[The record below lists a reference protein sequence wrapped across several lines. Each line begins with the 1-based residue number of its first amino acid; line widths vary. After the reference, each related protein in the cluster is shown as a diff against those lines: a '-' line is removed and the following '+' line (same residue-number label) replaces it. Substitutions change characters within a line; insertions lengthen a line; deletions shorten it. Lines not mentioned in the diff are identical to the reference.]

1 KAQAKPGGYECT
13 ATGAI
18 EAVEAENKAREAK
31 AKAKTKA
38 AEPAAKAKPLGQAAK
53 AAAAVAAAKAAGT
66 YRPPSRTTRSIAKP
80 SDLLV
85 HDQAISSGLPVA
97 EIYRIHKMSVPMLKG
112 ELVRRGYYV
121 RTDTS

>member
-1 KAQAKPGGYECT
+1 
-13 ATGAI
+13 
-18 EAVEAENKAREAK
+18 AR
-31 AKAKTKA
+31 
-38 AEPAAKAKPLGQAAK
+38 
-53 AAAAVAAAKAAGT
+53 
-66 YRPPSRTTRSIAKP
+66 P

-121 RTDTS
+121 RTDTSKNEMINTLIQILAESRRGSPMDVDHTPGG